1 MYCRIACL
9 HMPAGASS
17 YLERLIGGPISSY
30 SVRYDVLV
38 RHGTQRHSK
47 IVVSVFLR
55 RYGVIWRGTVRYGAV
70 RYGTVRY
77 GTVRYGTVRYGTV
90 RYVWYGTF
98 GTVRYDIMVRQLYGT
113 AWLRTVRYGRLYGT
127 VWQIVQDY
135 IRYIAGLLD
144 H

>member
-90 RYVWYGTF
+90 RY
-98 GTVRYDIMVRQLYGT
+98 GTVRYG
-113 AWLRTVRYGRLYGT
+113 TVRYGTVRTVRTYGAT
-127 VWQIVQDY
+127 SVI
-135 IRYIAGLLD
+135 
-144 H
+144 